1 MSLGDFSAI
10 GAIQSL
16 TNIDNQIFWIMWIW
30 TVIVTCIIFLNF
42 VVCEACASY
51 ARIKEIMEQV
61 QIQSQAFLIT
71 ESEEMKLKRFISEL
85 NHPRYL
91 VTREIDW
98 V

>member
-10 GAIQSL
+10 DAIQSL
-16 TNIDNQIFWIMWIW
+16 SKIDNQIFWFMWIW

-61 QIQSQAFLIT
+61 QI
-71 ESEEMKLKRFISEL
+71 
-85 NHPRYL
+85 
-91 VTREIDW
+91 
-98 V
+98 